1 MAQVPHLV
9 DTIVRIVRI
18 RIRER
23 RVPDFVGSVVLGLNT
38 VTKVELGMADGVNAW
53 PELRLLRRRPTVLP
67 TAESHDMSF
76 VVDTGPTALDTD
88 NLIGICLQ

>member
-1 MAQVPHLV
+1 MAQVLHLV

-23 RVPDFVGSVVLGLNT
+23 HARDFVGSVVLGLNT

-53 PELRLLRRRPTVLP
+53 PELWLLRRPMVLP
-67 TAESHDMSF
+67 TAESHDMNF